1 MYSFADILGNFA
13 GSLLKIYIQMKKD
26 ASQKLEYM
34 YWDIF
39 YNPALRD
46 KVKEKVPL
54 ENSFQNWILKNFG
67 NLLIV

>member
-1 MYSFADILGNFA
+1 MYSFAGILGTFA